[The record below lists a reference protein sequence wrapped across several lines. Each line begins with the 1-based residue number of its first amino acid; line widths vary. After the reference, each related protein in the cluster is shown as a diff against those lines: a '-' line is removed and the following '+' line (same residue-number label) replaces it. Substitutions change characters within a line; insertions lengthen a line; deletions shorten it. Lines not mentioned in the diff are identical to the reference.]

1 MTDIWLLDCVKG
13 PVVDLSS
20 SCRGIGIWTRFSVS
34 SRKIA
39 ALISEAGVDSKI
51 WAIKLGWTP
60 NIHMLDR
67 KVVPNSKY
75 RISRL
80 PSWCCGYDTPEAG
93 SSDVVVSV
101 ISSQSFLALRI
112 ARRSSCPVDG
122 FSHRCASILSRKFG
136 RVNLKQRAQKKEQNS
151 KFGELKLC
159 LNHCQI
165 RIVEIRLF
173 QKN

>member
-1 MTDIWLLDCVKG
+1 
-13 PVVDLSS
+13 
-20 SCRGIGIWTRFSVS
+20 
-34 SRKIA
+34 
-39 ALISEAGVDSKI
+39 
-51 WAIKLGWTP
+51 
-60 NIHMLDR
+60 MLDR
-67 KVVPNSKY
+67 KVVPKSKY

-173 QKN
+173 ENFRPKIQPGACRPGMMVTWPGNGGEDSKPHLAC